1 MTNTVQLARADLVP
15 RLKWALPWAGIAFWL
30 SFLGLNCAQ
39 MAPGRA
45 ESDFGLQGWIDT
57 LGLKQILLIFSL
69 WRAAREK
76 LSEVQLL
83 RLGAPS
89 HTSAPF
95 YLRTWNLR
103 AYARKNYAKVEIH
116 LMVICGRLFCRTFK
130 PSPRSAFQQD
140 RRISRTFCV
149 VNTTRE
155 LDKKRRGRWKQ
166 EVKQQH

>member
-1 MTNTVQLARADLVP
+1 MGPTVGWNSLLIELSWPKLCSNGSRKGWIRLWPAGLNWHFRAETDLVNFQSM
-15 RLKWALPWAGIAFWL
+15 K
-30 SFLGLNCAQ
+30 
-39 MAPGRA
+39 GRA
-45 ESDFGLQGWIDT
+45 WKVERGSTFTFRRALSYIGS
-57 LGLKQILLIFSL
+57 IL
-69 WRAAREK
+69 
-76 LSEVQLL
+76 
-83 RLGAPS
+83 
-89 HTSAPF
+89 
-95 YLRTWNLR
+95 LRTWNLR